1 MITFLQGEPA
11 SFARAEPDH
20 DVLRSVASA
29 DAGEHGIESY
39 PRTLCAEQTNAPYRD
54 ACNIDYLFSGTRAA
68 AREIPDFCIAGSSAR
83 DHRHEGRRSRRQQV
97 GEEAG

>member
-1 MITFLQGEPA
+1 MMITLLQEPA
-11 SFARAEPDH
+11 SFARAEPDRPRRAP
-20 DVLRSVASA
+20 VG
-29 DAGEHGIESY
+29 GEHGIESY